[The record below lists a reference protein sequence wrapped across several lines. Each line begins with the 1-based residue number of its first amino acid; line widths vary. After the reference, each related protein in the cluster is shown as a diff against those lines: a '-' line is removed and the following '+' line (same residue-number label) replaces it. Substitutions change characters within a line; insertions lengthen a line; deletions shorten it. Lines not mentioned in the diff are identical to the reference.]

1 MTDRKTELAA
11 IVGEGNVRDDPAT
24 LDSYSRD
31 RSFTPAMR
39 PRFVARPHSVNEVQK
54 MVAWANAT
62 NTPLVPVSSGPPH
75 FHGDT
80 VPGVPGA
87 VVVDLSGMKKILNV
101 NRRTR

>member
-1 MTDRKTELAA
+1 MRMADRKTELAA
-11 IVGEGNVRDDPAT
+11 IVGENNVRDDPET

-39 PRFVARPHSVNEVQK
+39 PRFVARAHNVDEVQK
-54 MVAWANAT
+54 MIAWANTT

-80 VPGVPGA
+80 VPGVPG
-87 VVVDLSGMKKILNV
+87 VVIIDLSGMNKILK
-101 NRRTR
+101 